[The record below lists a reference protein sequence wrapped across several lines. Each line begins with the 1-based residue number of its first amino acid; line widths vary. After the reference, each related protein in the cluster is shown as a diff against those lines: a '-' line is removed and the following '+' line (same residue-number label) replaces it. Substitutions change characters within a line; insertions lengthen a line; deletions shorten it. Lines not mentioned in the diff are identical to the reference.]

1 MSQRGRIAGLLA
13 AAVLLVAPVAAA
25 GPRQAAQLSTPGIR
39 LVLQL
44 PPAADNAP
52 VISLGAAVDP
62 VSGKK
67 VEGLAFI
74 HYKRAY
80 HHRPG
85 HSGGPGGGEPVSS
98 CYSFLARGA
107 RWRAVEPWVLN
118 GVNTEGL
125 TGDYV
130 LANLG
135 GDIAKW
141 EDAGDG
147 MLGNATSVQMLGDG
161 ALTEDVLVAD
171 TAAPDGQ
178 NEVYWADVSSSGAI
192 AVTIVWGVFAGP
204 PSQRELVEW
213 DQVYDDVDFDWS
225 DTGAAGQMDFENV
238 ATHELG
244 HSVGLGHPE
253 DACTEET
260 MYRFADTGETK
271 KRSLEAGDVAGADS
285 LY

>member
-1 MSQRGRIAGLLA
+1 MPSKVLAGLLA
-13 AAVLLVAPVAAA
+13 VALLVAAPAAMA
-25 GPRQAAQLSTPGIR
+25 GPRQAAQLSTPGTER
-39 LVLQL
+39 GLQL
-44 PPAADNAP
+44 PPAADNSP
-52 VISLGAAVDP
+52 VISLGTAVDP
-62 VSGKK
+62 VSGRK

-74 HYKRAY
+74 HYKRGY

-85 HSGGPGGGEPVSS
+85 HGGGPGGGGEPSSS

-107 RWRAVEPWVLN
+107 RWRAVEPWILN
-118 GVNTEGL
+118 GTNTEGL
-125 TGDYV
+125 AGDYL

-147 MLGNATSVQMLGDG
+147 VLGNGVSVQMLGNG
-161 ALTEDVLVAD
+161 ALTESVLAAD

-225 DTGAAGQMDFENV
+225 DAGAAGMMDFENI

-244 HSVGLGHPE
+244 HSIGLGHPE
-253 DACTEET
+253 DSCAEET
-260 MYRFADTGETK
+260 MYRFAGTGETK
-271 KRSLEAGDVAGADS
+271 KRSLEAGDVAGADN

>member
-1 MSQRGRIAGLLA
+1 ML
-13 AAVLLVAPVAAA
+13 AAA
-25 GPRQAAQLSTPGIR
+25 GPRQAAQLSTPGTER
-39 LVLQL
+39 VLQL
-44 PPAADNAP
+44 PPPADNSP
-52 VISLGAAVDP
+52 VISLGTAVDP
-62 VSGKK
+62 ASGKI
-67 VEGLAFI
+67 VEGLAII
-74 HYKRAY
+74 HYKREY

-85 HSGGPGGGEPVSS
+85 HSGGPGGGVPSASS

-107 RWRAVEPWVLN
+107 RWRVIEPWLLN
-118 GVNTEGL
+118 STNSEGL
-125 TGDYV
+125 TGDYL
-130 LANLG
+130 LANIA

-147 MLGNATSVQMLGDG
+147 VLDNAAAVQILGDG
-161 ALTEDVLVAD
+161 ALTESALAAD

-178 NEVYWADVSSSGAI
+178 NEVYFADVSSVGAI

-213 DQVYDDVDFDWS
+213 DQVYDDVDFTWS
-225 DTGAAGQMDFENV
+225 DSGAAGAMDFENI

-244 HSVGLGHPE
+244 HSAGLGHPE
-253 DACTEET
+253 DSCVEET

-271 KRSLEAGDVAGADS
+271 KRTLEAGDVTGANT